1 MNQPNL
7 KHEFS
12 FLRKILNQL
21 TYLPSMILDKTG
33 RVLFFST
40 GSGYTGKFNRDE
52 IEGDHVSQIMP
63 GKSRKSATQTLLS
76 QRDRGEASV
85 VAPLKTNKGKTRVF
99 LWEVLYTEAPEGEK
113 KLAVCIGK
121 TDYEGG
127 INKKDVKKEFEAA
140 RETAKK
146 YRTLFEYAY
155 DAILFSG
162 FESGRIFEANP
173 ESANLLG
180 YKTEELLDKNF
191 ADLLVSE
198 KLESIKENLSK
209 NRFSYKKQQ
218 ELRTKSGS
226 RKVASM
232 SSSLIEYQGKKT
244 ILTLFHDMTE
254 RAKLEEKLRER
265 AESLK
270 ESNEQ
275 LEEIIH
281 ILSHD
286 LKEPLRSIGTYSD
299 MLFSKCK
306 EDLDP
311 ASFNRLK
318 KLKQNSAK
326 LKNML
331 DNVSNLSKVSVGGA
345 PEVIDVEGLIEQIKG
360 ELTVN
365 LGEATVKV
373 ETGFP
378 EVKFDR
384 FQLKVLLRN
393 AISNSI
399 KYNSPPKRVKVG
411 YKKREENSD
420 LTIFVEDNGQGI
432 EEEYRDRVF
441 DMFEQLDPEKGDN
454 GMGAGL
460 AFCKKIVQSHGGS
473 ISLESDLGEGTTL
486 YFTLPQKKVN

>member
-1 MNQPNL
+1 MNQPHPE
-7 KHEFS
+7 HEFS
-12 FLRKILNQL
+12 FLRKILDQL
-21 TYLPSMILDKTG
+21 TYLPSMILDKSG
-33 RVLFFST
+33 RVLLFSA

-52 IEGDHVSQIMP
+52 IEGNHVSQIIP
-63 GKSRKSATQTLLS
+63 GKNRKSATQTLLS

-99 LWEVLYTEAPEGEK
+99 FWKVLYPEVRG
-113 KLAVCIGK
+113 KLALCIGK
-121 TDYEGG
+121 TDYEGS

-140 RETAKK
+140 KETAKK

-162 FESGRIFEANP
+162 FESGRVFEANP

-198 KLESIKENLSK
+198 KLENIKDNLSE

-232 SSSLIEYQGKKT
+232 SASLIEYRGKKT

-299 MLFSKCK
+299 MLFSQCK
-306 EDLDP
+306 NDLNNT
-311 ASFNRLK
+311 SFNRLK
-318 KLKQNSAK
+318 KLKQNSSK
-326 LKNML
+326 LKKML
-331 DNVSNLSKVSVGGA
+331 DNVSNLTKVTVRGS
-345 PEVIDVEGLIEQIKG
+345 PKEIDVQELIDQILG

-365 LGEATVKV
+365 LGDATIEVQPD
-373 ETGFP
+373 FP
-378 EVKFDR
+378 KVKFDR

-393 AISNSI
+393 AISNAI
-399 KYNSPPKRVKVG
+399 RYNSPPKRVKVG

-454 GMGAGL
+454 GTGAGL
-460 AFCKKIVQSHGGS
+460 AFCKRIVQGHGGDV
-473 ISLESDLGEGTTL
+473 SLESDLGAGTTI
-486 YFTLPQKKVN
+486 YFTLPQEEVQITN